1 MSCENKVSYYVPRGW
16 DDDRE
21 VFVKCGNTDPHGN
34 RTICKECA
42 SNPVIMRG
50 IRQHEENVAADN
62 AWLKSA
68 GWGEM

>member
-1 MSCENKVSYYVPRGW
+1 MTCENKVSYHVARGYGY
-16 DDDRE
+16 RE

-34 RTICKECA
+34 RAICEKCRNNA
-42 SNPVIMRG
+42 SEMEAIER
-50 IRQHEENVAADN
+50 HEENVAADN

>member
-1 MSCENKVSYYVPRGW
+1 MTCENKVSYHVPKGY
-16 DDDRE
+16 DYKE
-21 VFVKCGNTDPHGN
+21 VFVKCGNTDPDGN
-34 RTICKECA
+34 RAICEECA

>member
-1 MSCENKVSYYVPRGW
+1 MTCENKVSYHVPRGY
-16 DDDRE
+16 DYRE

-34 RTICKECA
+34 RAICEKCA
-42 SNPVIMRG
+42 SSSVIMRG

>member
-1 MSCENKVSYYVPRGW
+1 MTCENKVSYHVPRGY
-16 DDDRE
+16 DYRE
-21 VFVKCGNTDPHGN
+21 VFVKCGNTNPYGD
-34 RTICKECA
+34 RAICEKCA
-42 SNPVIMRG
+42 SSSVIMRG

>member
-1 MSCENKVSYYVPRGW
+1 MSCENKVSYHVPRGY
-16 DDDRE
+16 DYRE

-34 RTICKECA
+34 RAICGKCA
-42 SNPVIMRG
+42 SSSVIMRG

>member
-1 MSCENKVSYYVPRGW
+1 MCENKVSYHVPKGY
-16 DDDRE
+16 DYKE
-21 VFVKCGNTDPHGN
+21 EFVKCGNTDPDGN
-34 RTICKECA
+34 RAICEECA

>member
-1 MSCENKVSYYVPRGW
+1 MSCENKVSYYVPRGY
-16 DDDRE
+16 DYRE
-21 VFVKCGNTDPHGN
+21 VFVKCGNTNPYGD
-34 RTICKECA
+34 RAICDKCA
-42 SNPVIMRG
+42 SNSVIMRG